1 MSKPQ
6 EIIFFVDRA
15 LGNRVVEAL
24 REAGAQVEAHR
35 DHFAP
40 DALDIE
46 WLPVVSQRG
55 WVVLTK
61 DKKLRHNPLE
71 LQAIAQANARVF
83 ILTAGNLRQQKTID
97 ILVRSVQR
105 LENIVIGNLPPF
117 IARLHQNGRIVLWPK
132 HSQLQRAR

>member
-6 EIIFFVDRA
+6 ELIFFVDRA
-15 LGNRVVEAL
+15 LGNKVVEAL
-24 REAGAQVEAHR
+24 RETGVQVEAHR
-35 DHFAP
+35 DHFTP

-46 WLPVVSQRG
+46 WLPCVSQRG

-61 DKKLRHNPLE
+61 DVRLRYNPLE

-83 ILTAGNLRQQKTID
+83 ILTAGNLPQQKTID

-105 LENIVIGNLPPF
+105 LENFAIGNLPPI
-117 IARLHQNGRIVLWPK
+117 IAKLDQNGRILLWRS